1 MSGAGLAW
9 IGPAL
14 GRRAQSSTARRWTGY
29 TTSSWLRRG
38 GCRSTPGW
46 FRSYEARMRVLGPTA
61 GIRPIPLDRGP
72 GDDAW

>member
-38 GCRSTPGW
+38 GVALPWVVPLVRGADAGAGTDRW
-46 FRSYEARMRVLGPTA
+46 HPTDPA
-61 GIRPIPLDRGP
+61 GP
-72 GDDAW
+72 GPRWWCL